1 MIEKIRTPLDR
12 RTKRKADGGRWG
24 SVKKKC
30 IFKHTHF
37 LPYEDVVDHGA
48 SAEHDT
54 EADENRRDN
63 RRCRMELDER
73 VQDHACGS
81 QRLRN

>member
-1 MIEKIRTPLDR
+1 
-12 RTKRKADGGRWG
+12 
-24 SVKKKC
+24 
-30 IFKHTHF
+30 
-37 LPYEDVVDHGA
+37 VDHGA

-73 VQDHACGS
+73 VQDHAYGS

>member
-1 MIEKIRTPLDR
+1 
-12 RTKRKADGGRWG
+12 
-24 SVKKKC
+24 
-30 IFKHTHF
+30 
-37 LPYEDVVDHGA
+37 VDHGA

-73 VQDHACGS
+73 VQDHAYES